1 MRATENGKEH
11 LVKYGPVD
19 VVILATDEAKIDGS
33 ILAALGD
40 AVEAGSIRVLDAMM
54 LAMDE
59 DGKRFSLDIEDLG
72 PEAKEKLGFI
82 DTGTRG
88 LFDSEDTATLFEGM
102 VPGSVV
108 LALALENA
116 WAVPVMNAF
125 EAAGAQLALHTRIP
139 AVIIDDALAALAAA
153 E

>member
-1 MRATENGKEH
+1 M
-11 LVKYGPVD
+11 KYGPVD
-19 VVILATDEAKIDGS
+19 VVILATDEPKIDGS

-40 AVEAGSIRVLDAMM
+40 AVEAGSIRLLDAMLM
-54 LAMDE
+54 AVDE

-72 PEAKEKLGFI
+72 AEAKQALGFI

-88 LFDSEDTATLFEGM
+88 LFDSEDAETIFEGM

-108 LALALENA
+108 LALAIENA

-125 EAAGAQLALHTRIP
+125 EAAGAELALHTRIP
-139 AVIIDDALAALAAA
+139 AVLVDDALAALSAD

>member
-1 MRATENGKEH
+1 M
-11 LVKYGPVD
+11 KYGPVD
-19 VVILATDEAKIDGS
+19 VVVLATAEPTIDGS

-40 AVEAGSIRVLDAMM
+40 AVAAGSIRVLDAMM
-54 LAMDE
+54 LAVQD
-59 DGKRFSLDIEDLG
+59 DGGRYSLDIEDLG
-72 PEAKEKLGFI
+72 SEAKEKLGFI

-88 LFDSEDTATLFEGM
+88 LFDSADADVLYEGM

-108 LALALENA
+108 LALAIENA

-125 EAAGAQLALHTRIP
+125 VDAGAELALHTRIP
-139 AVIIDDALAALAAA
+139 AVVIDDALAAVAAD

>member
-1 MRATENGKEH
+1 M
-11 LVKYGPVD
+11 KYGPVD
-19 VVILATDEAKIDGS
+19 VVILATDEPKIDGS

-54 LAMDE
+54 LAVEE
-59 DGKRFSLDIEDLG
+59 DGKRYSLDIEDLG
-72 PEAKEKLGFI
+72 PEAKEALGFI
-82 DTGTRG
+82 DTGTKG
-88 LFDSEDTATLFEGM
+88 LFDSEDTDTLYEGM

-108 LALALENA
+108 LALAIENA

-125 EAAGAQLALHTRIP
+125 AKAGAEVALHTRIP
-139 AVIIDDALAALAAA
+139 AVIVDDVLSALSSD

>member
-1 MRATENGKEH
+1 
-11 LVKYGPVD
+11 VKYGPVD

-40 AVEAGSIRVLDAMM
+40 AVKAGSIRVLDAMM
-54 LAMDE
+54 MAVDD
-59 DGKRFSLDIEDLG
+59 DGKKFSLDIEDLG
-72 PEAKEKLGFI
+72 PEAKAALGFI

-88 LFDSEDTATLFEGM
+88 LFDSEDAATIFEGM

-108 LALALENA
+108 VALAIENA
-116 WAVPVMNAF
+116 WAVPVLNAF
-125 EAAGAQLALHTRIP
+125 ESAGAQLALHTRIP
-139 AVIIDDALAALAAA
+139 AVIIDDALSALSAG

>member
-1 MRATENGKEH
+1 M
-11 LVKYGPVD
+11 KYGPVD
-19 VVILATDEAKIDGS
+19 VVILATDEPKIDGS

-54 LAMDE
+54 LAVDE
-59 DGKRFSLDIEDLG
+59 DGKRYSLDIEDLG
-72 PEAKEKLGFI
+72 PDAKKALGFI
-82 DTGTRG
+82 DTGTKG
-88 LFDSEDTATLFEGM
+88 LFDSEDTEMLYEGM

-108 LALALENA
+108 LALAIENA

-125 EAAGAQLALHTRIP
+125 AGAGAEVALHTRIP
-139 AVIIDDALAALAAA
+139 AVIVDDVLSALSSD

>member
-1 MRATENGKEH
+1 M
-11 LVKYGPVD
+11 KYGPVD
-19 VVILATDEAKIDGS
+19 VIILATDEPKIDGS
-33 ILAALGD
+33 ILAALGH

-54 LAMDE
+54 LAVEE
-59 DGKRFSLDIEDLG
+59 DGRRYSLDIEDLG
-72 PEAKEKLGFI
+72 PEAKDKLGFI

-88 LFDSEDTATLFEGM
+88 LFDSEDTDTLYEGM

-108 LALALENA
+108 LALAIENA

-125 EAAGAQLALHTRIP
+125 EGAGAEVALHTRIP
-139 AVIIDDALAALAAA
+139 AVIVDDVLSDLAT